1 MCDTLNSTIKKQ
13 QLIDF
18 VSKLDAEDTCEILAY
33 LLKSAPD
40 TRLHF
45 LCGKIASGKS
55 TLANKLAKRPRTILI
70 SEDEWLS
77 TLFSQQITDLSHYI
91 EKSRLIK
98 NVLEAHIVKLVQAG
112 NTVVMDF
119 PANTPA
125 QRSWLKSLA
134 DLANV
139 AYVFH
144 ILEVDSN
151 ECKRRLAVRN
161 QVGDNPFKTSEA
173 QFDLITQH
181 FSYPSSEEQLICRYE
196 K

>member
-1 MCDTLNSTIKKQ
+1 MSETTNLTYQ
-13 QLIDF
+13 QLIDLIAKADPAMTNDIF
-18 VSKLDAEDTCEILAY
+18 AY
-33 LLKSAPD
+33 LLKSTPD
-40 TRLHF
+40 IRLHF

-55 TLANKLAKRPRTILI
+55 TLANKLAQQPRTILI

-77 TLFSQQITDLSHYI
+77 TLFPQQITDLSHYI
-91 EKSRLIK
+91 EKSRLVK
-98 NVLEAHIVKLVQAG
+98 NMLEAHVVKLIQAG

-134 DLANV
+134 DLADV

-144 ILEVDSN
+144 ILDVDSK
-151 ECKRRLAVRN
+151 ECKRRLALRN
-161 QVGDNPFKTSEA
+161 QMGGNPFKTSEA

-181 FSYPSSEEQLICRYE
+181 FSYPSFEE
-196 K
+196 